1 MRIERNGTYLA
12 VASAAGAP
20 THPAWYHNLIAHP
33 EVRLQDGD
41 RLHSLRA
48 REVFGHEKAEAWEL
62 AESRW
67 PHFPEYRA
75 KAGREIPILLLEP
88 VL

>member
-1 MRIERNGTYLA
+1 VHR
-12 VASAAGAP
+12 
-20 THPAWYHNLIAHP
+20 
-33 EVRLQDGD
+33 
-41 RLHSLRA
+41 LRA
-48 REVFGHEKAEAWEL
+48 REVFGEEKAGARQL

-88 VL
+88 TAPTEA